1 MGLRTCDQRDIR
13 NTLPFILQAGSA
25 SASVLYNIT
34 SAFNRRIGKIK
45 PMNKNDFKK
54 EWCLLQNQFDSY
66 EKHSL
71 YIKLL
76 SVIVL
81 LTGEVA
87 EIVSIFTPL
96 VLGVLWAQDAIWK
109 TFQSRIEPR
118 LLQVEKCIA
127 SNSEESAFQFNSEYQ
142 KVCLTGFSL
151 IGEYARQALR
161 PTVAFP
167 HVALILILVV
177 QYLY

>member
-1 MGLRTCDQRDIR
+1 MET
-13 NTLPFILQAGSA
+13 TE
-25 SASVLYNIT
+25 
-34 SAFNRRIGKIK
+34 
-45 PMNKNDFKK
+45 FKA

-81 LTGEVA
+81 VTA
-87 EIVSIFTPL
+87 EISNVISIFIVL
-96 VLGVLWAQDAIWK
+96 VLVVLWLQDAIWK

-118 LLQVEKCIA
+118 LLRIEKYI
-127 SNSEESAFQFNSEYQ
+127 SETSEESAFQFNSEYHRGR
-142 KVCLTGFSL
+142 LSGISL
-151 IGEYARQALR
+151 IIEYVRQSIR

-167 HVALILILVV
+167 HLVLILILLI
-177 QYLY
+177 QYVL

>member
-1 MGLRTCDQRDIR
+1 MVT
-13 NTLPFILQAGSA
+13 
-25 SASVLYNIT
+25 
-34 SAFNRRIGKIK
+34 KE
-45 PMNKNDFKK
+45 FKT

-81 LTGEVA
+81 LAA
-87 EIVSIFTPL
+87 EISSVTSIFIVL
-96 VLGVLWAQDAIWK
+96 VLVVLWLQDAIWK

-118 LLQVEKCIA
+118 LLQIEKYI
-127 SNSEESAFQFNSEYQ
+127 SEKSEESVFQFNSEYH
-142 KVCLTGFSL
+142 KVRLSGISL
-151 IGEYARQALR
+151 INEYVRQSIR

-167 HVALILILVV
+167 HIVLILILLVRYV
-177 QYLY
+177 L

>member
-1 MGLRTCDQRDIR
+1 METKE
-13 NTLPFILQAGSA
+13 F
-25 SASVLYNIT
+25 
-34 SAFNRRIGKIK
+34 KI
-45 PMNKNDFKK
+45 

-81 LTGEVA
+81 VTA
-87 EIVSIFTPL
+87 EISNVISIFIVL
-96 VLGVLWAQDAIWK
+96 VLVVLRLQDVIWK

-118 LLQVEKCIA
+118 LLQIEKYI
-127 SNSEESAFQFNSEYQ
+127 SEKSEESAFQFNSEYHRGR
-142 KVCLTGFSL
+142 LSGTSL
-151 IGEYARQALR
+151 INEYVRQSIR

-167 HVALILILVV
+167 HVVLILILLI
-177 QYLY
+177 QYIL

>member
-1 MGLRTCDQRDIR
+1 MET
-13 NTLPFILQAGSA
+13 TE
-25 SASVLYNIT
+25 
-34 SAFNRRIGKIK
+34 
-45 PMNKNDFKK
+45 FKA

-81 LTGEVA
+81 VTA
-87 EIVSIFTPL
+87 EISNVINIFIVL
-96 VLGVLWAQDAIWK
+96 VLVVLWLQDAIWK

-118 LLQVEKCIA
+118 LLRIEKYI
-127 SNSEESAFQFNSEYQ
+127 SETSEESAFQFNSEYHRGR
-142 KVCLTGFSL
+142 LSGISL
-151 IGEYARQALR
+151 IIEYVPQSIR

-167 HVALILILVV
+167 HLVLILILLI
-177 QYLY
+177 QYIL

>member
-1 MGLRTCDQRDIR
+1 ME
-13 NTLPFILQAGSA
+13 
-25 SASVLYNIT
+25 
-34 SAFNRRIGKIK
+34 IK
-45 PMNKNDFKK
+45 EFKT

-81 LTGEVA
+81 LAA
-87 EIVSIFTPL
+87 ETSGVISISMILILL
-96 VLGVLWAQDAIWK
+96 VLWLQDAIWK

-118 LLQVEKCIA
+118 LLQIEKYIA
-127 SNSEESAFQFNSEYQ
+127 EEKTESAFQFNSEYQ
-142 KVCLTGFSL
+142 KVRLSGLSL
-151 IGEYARQALR
+151 INEYVCQSIR

-167 HVALILILVV
+167 HIVLILILLA
-177 QYLY
+177 QYAFQ

>member
-1 MGLRTCDQRDIR
+1 METKEFQ
-13 NTLPFILQAGSA
+13 T
-25 SASVLYNIT
+25 
-34 SAFNRRIGKIK
+34 
-45 PMNKNDFKK
+45 

-81 LTGEVA
+81 LAA
-87 EIVSIFTPL
+87 EALDVISIFMLLILL
-96 VLGVLWAQDAIWK
+96 VLWVQDAIWK

-118 LLQVEKCIA
+118 LLQIEKYI
-127 SNSEESAFQFNSEYQ
+127 SEGIGEGSENGVCQFNTEYQ
-142 KVCLTGFSL
+142 KVSLSGLSL
-151 IGEYARQALR
+151 IMEYARQSIR

-167 HVALILILVV
+167 HIVLILILLV
-177 QYLY
+177 QCVL

>member
-1 MGLRTCDQRDIR
+1 METKEFQ
-13 NTLPFILQAGSA
+13 T
-25 SASVLYNIT
+25 
-34 SAFNRRIGKIK
+34 
-45 PMNKNDFKK
+45 

-81 LTGEVA
+81 LAA
-87 EIVSIFTPL
+87 EALDVINIFMLLILL
-96 VLGVLWAQDAIWK
+96 VLWVQDAIWK

-118 LLQVEKCIA
+118 LLQIEKYI
-127 SNSEESAFQFNSEYQ
+127 SEGIGEGSEKGVCQFNTEYQ
-142 KVCLTGFSL
+142 KVSLTGLSL
-151 IGEYARQALR
+151 IMEYAKQSIR

-167 HVALILILVV
+167 HIVLVLILLV
-177 QYLY
+177 QYVL